1 MSLCDYLSHSGIS
14 CYLICPK
21 KYEFS
26 YIIKAFKKA
35 SDPRNS
41 MFGSIIG
48 KIFEW
53 FYERKAWSKPDPIG
67 VTLSY
72 RDAAI
77 DQIFTVEHFIPASD
91 PGYVSTL
98 RNDLDTYIPSGIN
111 TIRKNRLLSPT
122 SVAERDL
129 TQDYTRNGV
138 TLRLGAKVDFIH
150 PFSDEVV
157 IIDGKGS
164 KYRDKYVD
172 SSQLIWYATLYYLYY
187 GIAPSRI
194 GFLYWRFPSDP
205 LQWVDYNEDDMR
217 KSIDTAF
224 DIAKKV
230 RLKMF
235 DARPSVACKRC
246 DYNLTCPEGREY
258 IATTRSE
265 SDNRIV
271 DSVFD
276 LEQIT

>member
-1 MSLCDYLSHSGIS
+1 MSLCDYLSYSGIS

-21 KYEFS
+21 KYELS
-26 YIIKAFKKA
+26 YITKAFKKA

-48 KIFEW
+48 KVFEW
-53 FYERKAWSKPDPIG
+53 FYERKTWSRPNPIDI
-67 VTLSY
+67 TLSY

-77 DQIFTVEHFIPASD
+77 DQIFTTEHFIPASD
-91 PGYVSTL
+91 PGYVLTL
-98 RNDLDTYIPSGIN
+98 RNDLDTYIPSGIDA
-111 TIRKNRLLSPT
+111 IRKNRLLSPT

-129 TQDYTRNGV
+129 TQDYVRNGE

-172 SSQLIWYATLYYLYY
+172 SNQLIWYATLYYLYY
-187 GIAPSRI
+187 GVAPSRI
-194 GFLYWRFPSDP
+194 GFIYWRFPSDP

-224 DIAKKV
+224 DVAKKV

-235 DARPSVACKRC
+235 DAKPSVACKRC
-246 DYNLTCPEGREY
+246 DYNFTCSEGREY
-258 IATTRSE
+258 IATTRSD

-276 LEQIT
+276 LEQVT

>member
-1 MSLCDYLSHSGIS
+1 MSLCDYLSYSGIS

-26 YIIKAFKKA
+26 YIIRAFKKTR
-35 SDPRNS
+35 DPRDS

-72 RDAAI
+72 KDAAI
-77 DQIFTVEHFIPASD
+77 DQVFVVENFIPASD

-98 RNDLDTYIPSGIN
+98 RNDLDTYIPSGID

-122 SVAERDL
+122 SAAERDL
-129 TQDYTRNGV
+129 TQSYTKDGI

-150 PFSDEVV
+150 PFSDEIV

-164 KYRDKYVD
+164 KYRDKYTD
-172 SSQLIWYATLYYLYY
+172 SNQLIWYATLHYLYY
-187 GIAPSRI
+187 GVAPNRI

-217 KSIDTAF
+217 KSIGTAF
-224 DIAKKV
+224 DVAKKV

-235 DARPSVACKRC
+235 DAKPSVACKNC
-246 DYNLTCPEGREY
+246 DYNLTCSEGRGY
-258 IATTRSE
+258 IAATRSD

-271 DSVFD
+271 DSIFD
-276 LEQIT
+276 LEQVI